1 MERVE
6 YEMTEED
13 LDKILNAC
21 KPLLLIATHCGTPRS
36 PIENANAA
44 WRELGQRMGFD
55 YTTAQPSGG
64 GDRFFSAVPND
75 QVMRER
81 NNQNMDGKTKGRV

>member
-6 YEMTEED
+6 YEMTQED

-55 YTTAQPSGG
+55 YTTAQPSGC

-81 NNQNMDGKTKGRV
+81 NNQNEDKNYV